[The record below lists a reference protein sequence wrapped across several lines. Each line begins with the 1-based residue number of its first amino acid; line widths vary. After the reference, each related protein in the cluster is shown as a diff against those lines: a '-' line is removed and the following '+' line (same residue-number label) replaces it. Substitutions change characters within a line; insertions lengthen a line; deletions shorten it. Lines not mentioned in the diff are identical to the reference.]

1 MKTISITGALRAELG
16 KTGAKEARKNE
27 LVPCV
32 MYGGGKSVNFT
43 IDRKSFEKIIYTEHV
58 YNVLITV
65 DGTEYSTTLK
75 EAQFHPVTDAPIHA
89 DFIILE
95 EGKDVFVSLPVALT
109 GASIGVKNGGK
120 LRTPLRKLKVS
131 GLLPNIPETVEIDIT
146 SLKIGQSIK
155 VGTMAVEGLNFLD
168 PDSNVIVA
176 VKRAR
181 GAVMDDDEEG
191 EEAAEEAAEA

>member
-16 KTGAKEARKNE
+16 KTGAKEARKND

-43 IDRKSFEKIIYTEHV
+43 IDRKSFDKIIYTEHV

-75 EAQFHPVTDAPIHA
+75 EAQFHPVTDAPVHA
-89 DFIILE
+89 DFIIIE
-95 EGKDVFVSLPVALT
+95 EGKEVFVSLPVALT
-109 GASIGVKNGGK
+109 GASMGVKNGGK
-120 LRTPLRKLKVS
+120 LRTPLRKLKVA

-146 SLKIGQSIK
+146 NLKIGQSIK
-155 VGTMAVEGLNFLD
+155 VGAMAAEGLKFLD

-181 GAVMDDDEEG
+181 GAVMDDEEG